1 MKKIFKYSFYL
12 ALLVLFL
19 IWFANYRVTNT
30 TKEQLYSSVHEIPH
44 NKVGMVLGTTKLLAG
59 GYVNYYFTYRIEA
72 TAALYKAG
80 KIDYI
85 VVSGDHSRNDYNE
98 PKDMEQALIEQGVPK
113 EKIYLDYAGLRTLDS
128 VYRMQAIFGQDSFTI
143 ISQPFHN
150 ERAVYIA
157 NHLDLKTVAYN
168 AQDVSRN
175 FGFKTMLRE
184 KFARVKVLLDN
195 LINKKP
201 KHLGAPV
208 QIGEGIIQERAQDK

>member
-1 MKKIFKYSFYL
+1 MKKIFKYTFYL
-12 ALLVLFL
+12 ALLALFL

-30 TKEQLYSSVHEIPH
+30 TKDQLYNSVHEIPH

-98 PKDMEQALIEQGVPK
+98 PKDMEQALIERGVPK

-128 VYRMQAIFGQDSFTI
+128 VYRMNVIFGQDSFTI

-157 NHLDLKTVAYN
+157 NHLDLNTVAYN

-175 FGFKTMLRE
+175 YGFKTMLRE

-201 KHLGAPV
+201 KYLGAPV
-208 QIGEGIIQERAQDK
+208 LIGEGKIQKRAQDK

>member
-12 ALLVLFL
+12 ALLALFL

-30 TKEQLYSSVHEIPH
+30 TKEQLYSSVNEIPH

-201 KHLGAPV
+201 KHLGVPV
-208 QIGEGIIQERAQDK
+208 QIGEGIIQKRAQDK

>member
-1 MKKIFKYSFYL
+1 MKKIFKYTFYL
-12 ALLVLFL
+12 ALLALFL

-30 TKEQLYSSVHEIPH
+30 TKDQLYNSVHEIPH

-98 PKDMEQALIEQGVPK
+98 PQDMEQALIEKGVPK

-128 VYRMQAIFGQDSFTI
+128 VYRMNVIFGQDSFTI

-157 NHLDLKTVAYN
+157 NHLDLNTVAYN

-175 FGFKTMLRE
+175 YGFKTMLRE

-201 KHLGAPV
+201 KYLGAPV
-208 QIGEGIIQERAQDK
+208 LIGEGKIQKRAQDK

>member
-1 MKKIFKYSFYL
+1 MKKIFKYGLYL
-12 ALLVLFL
+12 VCIL
-19 IWFANYRVTNT
+19 ILTTWFANYRVTKT
-30 TKEQLYSSVHEIPH
+30 TKEQLYNSVSEIPH
-44 NKVGMVLGTTKLLAG
+44 NKVGVVLGTTKLLAG
-59 GYVNYYFTYRIEA
+59 GFVNYYFTYRIDA
-72 TAALYKAG
+72 TVALYKAG

-98 PKDMEQALIEQGVPK
+98 PKDMEQALIEHGIPK

-128 VYRMQAIFGQDSFTI
+128 VYRMKAIFGQDSFTI

-168 AQDVSRN
+168 AKDVSRN
-175 FGFKTMLRE
+175 YGFKTMLRE
-184 KFARVKVLLDN
+184 KLARVKVLLDN

-201 KHLGAPV
+201 KYLGNPV
-208 QIGEGIIQERAQDK
+208 NIGEGVIQERAQDK

>member
-1 MKKIFKYSFYL
+1 MKKIFKYTFYL
-12 ALLVLFL
+12 ALLALFL

-113 EKIYLDYAGLRTLDS
+113 ENIYLDYAGLRTLDS
-128 VYRMQAIFGQDSFTI
+128 VYRMHAIFGQDSFTI

-201 KHLGAPV
+201 KHLGTPV
-208 QIGEGIIQERAQDK
+208 LIGEGIIQQRAQDK

>member
-1 MKKIFKYSFYL
+1 MKKIFKYGLYL
-12 ALLVLFL
+12 LSIIIL
-19 IWFANYRVTNT
+19 ITWFANYRVTKT
-30 TKEQLYSSVHEIPH
+30 TKEQLYNSVEQIPH
-44 NKVGMVLGTTKLLAG
+44 NKVGVVLGTTKLLASG
-59 GYVNYYFTYRIEA
+59 NVNYYFTYRIEA

-85 VVSGDHSRNDYNE
+85 VVSGDHSKNDYNE
-98 PKDMEQALIEQGVPK
+98 PKDMEQALIEHGVPK

-128 VYRMQAIFGQDSFTI
+128 VYRMKEIFGQESFTI

-157 NHLDLKTVAYN
+157 NHLDLNTVAFN

-201 KHLGAPV
+201 KYLGQPV
-208 QIGEGIIQERAQDK
+208 TIGEGIIQERAQDK

>member
-1 MKKIFKYSFYL
+1 
-12 ALLVLFL
+12 LVLFL

-30 TKEQLYSSVHEIPH
+30 TKEQLYSSVNEIPH

-201 KHLGAPV
+201 KHLG
-208 QIGEGIIQERAQDK
+208 